1 MYCSLTGTILTTCSS
16 AISAFG
22 GPVSSGNAE
31 VCPSMDRAWF
41 GHHHRL
47 PARTACPQ
55 NHSRLRT
62 HRVRNSK
69 TCLVQL
75 HPPRQVCRPGQ
86 PQHDSVELTKLDYR
100 TLSMTFGRPS
110 IIPEKYVK
118 LELPSASIQV
128 MGQVPDGDVT
138 QRIDAMYFQAT
149 M

>member
-1 MYCSLTGTILTTCSS
+1 VQYLLLVGQYLQGTQKSVQAWTVHGLAITTAFQLGLHSPRTTQGFA
-16 AISAFG
+16 AIECEIRKR
-22 GPVSSGNAE
+22 V
-31 VCPSMDRAWF
+31 WF
-41 GHHHRL
+41 GCILLDRYVV
-47 PARTACPQ
+47 PA
-55 NHSRLRT
+55 NH
-62 HRVRNSK
+62 NMI
-69 TCLVQL
+69 Q
-75 HPPRQVCRPGQ
+75 
-86 PQHDSVELTKLDYR
+86 VELTKLDYR